1 MRYGDMLA
9 LIEGEVRAHNNG
21 ELPRVDALG
30 SAAPSQ

>member
-1 MRYGDMLA
+1 MRYRDMVA
-9 LIEGEVRAHNNG
+9 LIEAEVQAHNNG